1 MNRIAI
7 LVLALVPALAVAQDP
22 PKRDRAPEPELSFQ
36 QDGDVLVVTASV
48 RANGSNHVLL
58 TGHDRRGKDVA
69 LRYTLIQNRD
79 RLVREGGDR
88 SQKQVKVEWRL
99 KGQKKDDTG
108 FKVEGTY
115 LMLTAAELD
124 QLAKEI
130 GTLTGRRGEAK

>member
-1 MNRIAI
+1 MKR
-7 LVLALVPALAVAQDP
+7 LVVLAVCLVPALAVAQDP
-22 PKRDRAPEPELSFQ
+22 PKRDRAPEPELSFH

-48 RANGSNHVLL
+48 RANGSAHVLL
-58 TGHDRRGKDVA
+58 TGHDRRGKDVV

-99 KGQKKDDTG
+99 KGQKKDDAG

-115 LMLTAAELD
+115 LMLTTAELD
-124 QLAKEI
+124 RLAKEI
-130 GTLTGRRGEAK
+130 GTLTGRPAGAR